1 MPTYGYKCETC
12 GHELEAFQ
20 KMSDA
25 PLRTCPSCGKDALRR
40 QFYPAGVL
48 FKGSGFYKTDY
59 AAKKTSET
67 GSNGSS
73 EKGASDPKPA
83 SGGEKASPASD

>member
-1 MPTYGYKCETC
+1 MPTYGYKCDRC

-40 QFYPAGVL
+40 QVYAAGVL

-59 AAKKTSET
+59 AAKKPSE
-67 GSNGSS
+67 GASNGSS
-73 EKGASDPKPA
+73 EKSSSESKPA
-83 SGGEKASPASD
+83 SGGDKAPAASD